1 MAGFD
6 DMSQEAQAK
15 QVAETGALDELSEFS
30 AMLQQKINPRT
41 DSAKK
46 EVDNA
51 VLALVR
57 QASEDSSLISEDVI
71 DTLSAMIAQLDEKLS
86 AQMNAIMHHDE
97 FQKFEASWRGLAYTL
112 NNAETDSSLRVKV
125 LNVSKSELQGMMR
138 RYPGAKWDKSPLH
151 NMVYEKNLG
160 TLGGKPYG
168 CLIGDY
174 FFDHTSPDVNLLN
187 SLGKVAESA
196 LCPFISGASPALLGL
211 DSWNEI
217 SVPPDVSEIFETPEY
232 AQWNSLRDSE
242 NARFIGLA
250 LPRVL
255 AREPYGPSSN
265 SMVEEFNF
273 VEETDGHGGK
283 LFSWMNAAHAMAAN
297 INRAY
302 KDHGWTVRI
311 RGVTSGGEVANLPT
325 HVFDTGDG
333 SKDMKCPTEV
343 SITDRREGEL
353 SKAGLMGLIHRQH
366 TDKAAFIG
374 AQSLYRPK
382 KYVDDLATAS
392 DNMSSR
398 IPYIFAVSRFSHYL
412 KVMVRD
418 KIGQSPDRRQL
429 EMELQAWINKY
440 VSGNPDGADEAEKAK
455 KPLAGA
461 KVEVVEDELNPGYYT
476 GKFFLKPHFQMEG
489 MDIGMSLV
497 SKLPTGK

>member
-1 MAGFD
+1 MAN
-6 DMSQEAQAK
+6 EAQTDTS
-15 QVAETGALDELSEFS
+15 QGAEALDELSEFS
-30 AMLQQKINPRT
+30 DILKQTIKPRT
-41 DSAKK
+41 DVAAK

-51 VLALVR
+51 VVALVR
-57 QASEDSSLISEDVI
+57 EALGDQTVIAEDVI
-71 DTLSAMIAQLDEKLS
+71 DTLDQMLAKLDERLS
-86 AQMNAIMHHDE
+86 AQVNAIMHHDQ
-97 FQKFEASWRGLAYTL
+97 FQSIEASWRGLAYTL

-125 LNVSKSELQGMMR
+125 LNISKSELQAMMR

-151 NMVYEKNLG
+151 NMVYEENLG
-160 TLGGKPYG
+160 TLGGKPFG

-174 FFDHTSPDVNLLN
+174 HFDHSSPDVNLLN
-187 SLGKVAESA
+187 SMGKIAEASLA
-196 LCPFISGASPALLGL
+196 PFLSGASPSLLGL

-217 SVPPDVSEIFETPEY
+217 SVPPDLSEIFETPEY

-242 NARFIGLA
+242 NARFIGLT

-255 AREPYGPSSN
+255 AREPYGPNSN
-265 SMVEEFNF
+265 AVCEEFNF
-273 VEETDGHGGK
+273 EEETDGHDGTQYA
-283 LFSWMNAAHAMAAN
+283 WMNAAHAMAAN
-297 INRAY
+297 INRAF
-302 KDHGWTVRI
+302 KEHGWTVRI

-353 SKAGLMGLIHRQH
+353 SQAGLMGLIHRQH

-382 KYVDDLATAS
+382 KYTDDMATAS

-418 KIGQSPDRRQL
+418 KIGQSPDRGQL
-429 EMELQAWINKY
+429 QTELQTWINKY
-440 VSGNPDGADEAEKAK
+440 VSGNPESASEMEKAK

-461 KVEVVEDELNPGYYT
+461 KVEVVEDELNPGYYQ

-497 SKLPTGK
+497 SKLPAGK

>member
-1 MAGFD
+1 
-6 DMSQEAQAK
+6 MSQELESQTST
-15 QVAETGALDELSEFS
+15 ETGTLDELSEFTS
-30 AMLQQKINPRT
+30 MLQQKINPRT
-41 DSAKK
+41 DRARQ

-57 QASEDSSLISEDVI
+57 EASADSTIISEDVI
-71 DTLSAMIAQLDEKLS
+71 DTLDAIISKLDESLS
-86 AQMNAIMHHDE
+86 AQMNAILHHEE
-97 FQKFEASWRGLAYTL
+97 FQKFESSWRGLAYTL
-112 NNAETDSSLRVKV
+112 NNAETDASLRVKV
-125 LNVSKSELQGMMR
+125 LNISKSELQTMMR
-138 RYPGAKWDKSPLH
+138 SYPGAKWDKSPLH
-151 NMVYEKNLG
+151 NMIYEENLG
-160 TLGGKPYG
+160 TLGGKPFG
-168 CLIGDY
+168 ALIGDY
-174 FFDHTSPDVNLLN
+174 HFDHGSPDVNLLN
-187 SLGKVAESA
+187 SLGKIAESS
-196 LCPFISGASPALLGL
+196 LCPLITGAAPALLGL
-211 DSWNEI
+211 DEWNEI
-217 SVPPDVSEIFETPEY
+217 SVPPDLSEIFETPEY

-242 NARFIGLA
+242 NSRFIA
-250 LPRVL
+250 MTLPRVL
-255 AREPYGPSSN
+255 SREPYGPNSN
-265 SMVEEFNF
+265 ATVAEFNF

-283 LFSWMNAAHAMAAN
+283 MYAWMNSAHAMAAN
-297 INRAY
+297 INRAF
-302 KDHGWTVRI
+302 KEHGWTVRI
-311 RGVTSGGEVANLPT
+311 RGVTSGGEVANLPS

-333 SKDMKCPTEV
+333 AKDLKCPTEV

-353 SKAGLMGLIHRQH
+353 SKAGLIGLIHRQH

-429 EMELQAWINKY
+429 EMDLQTWVNKY
-440 VSGNPDGADEAEKAK
+440 VSGNPEGASEEEKAK

-461 KVEVVEDELNPGYYT
+461 KVEVVEDELNPGYYM

-497 SKLPTGK
+497 SRLPTGK

>member
-1 MAGFD
+1 MAK
-6 DMSQEAQAK
+6 EAQTQSVQTTK
-15 QVAETGALDELSEFS
+15 SLDELSEFS
-30 AMLQQKINPRT
+30 DILKQTIKPR
-41 DSAKK
+41 SEVAAK

-51 VLALVR
+51 VVALVR
-57 QASEDSSLISEDVI
+57 EALDDQAIIAEDVI
-71 DTLSAMIAQLDEKLS
+71 DTLDAMLAKLDEKLS
-86 AQMNAIMHHDE
+86 DQMNEILHNED
-97 FQKFEASWRGLAYTL
+97 FQKFKSSWRGLAYTL

-125 LNVSKSELQGMMR
+125 LNISKPELQAMMR

-151 NMVYEKNLG
+151 NMVYEQNLG
-160 TLGGKPYG
+160 TLGGKPYA
-168 CLIGDY
+168 CLVGDY
-174 FFDHTSPDVNLLN
+174 YFDQSSADVNLLN
-187 SLGKVAESA
+187 SLGKISEAA
-196 LCPFISGASPALLGL
+196 LAPFISGASPNLLGL
-211 DSWNEI
+211 DEWNEI
-217 SVPPDVSEIFETPEY
+217 SVPPDLSEIFDTPEY

-242 NARFIGLA
+242 NARFLA
-250 LPRVL
+250 LCLPRVL
-255 AREPYGPSSN
+255 AREPYGQNSN
-265 SMVEEFNF
+265 SVVEEFNF
-273 VEETDGHGGK
+273 NEETDGHGGRMY
-283 LFSWMNAAHAMAAN
+283 SWMNAAHAMAAN
-297 INRAY
+297 VNRAF
-302 KDHGWTVRI
+302 KEHGWTVRI
-311 RGVTSGGEVANLPT
+311 RGVTSGGEVQNLPT

-333 SKDMKCPTEV
+333 SKDLKCPTEV

-353 SKAGLMGLIHRQH
+353 SKAGLIGLIHRQH

-418 KIGQSPDRRQL
+418 KIGQSPDRLQL
-429 EMELQAWINKY
+429 QNELQAWINKY
-440 VSGNPDGADEAEKAK
+440 VSGNPESADELEKAK

-461 KVEVVEDELNPGYYT
+461 KVEVVEDELNPGYYQ